1 MKYII
6 SKNLVNSIQKDETF
20 DVDEAIDRQVDSLV
34 NAVDEPGRELNSYAR
49 QLVYFRP
56 GESPE
61 DSYRISMKRAIDEHP
76 ETFRRHLALE
86 VMTQTGERRG
96 D

>member
-1 MKYII
+1 MEYII
-6 SKNLVNSIQKDETF
+6 SRDLVNTIKKDETF
-20 DVDEAIDRQVDSLV
+20 DVDEAIDRQIDSLV
-34 NAVDEPGRELNSYAR
+34 NAVDEPGKILNSYAR

-61 DSYRISMKRAIDEHP
+61 DSYRIAMKRAIDEHP

-86 VMTQTGERRG
+86 VMAQTGERIG

>member
-6 SKNLVNSIQKDETF
+6 SKNLNTIQKDDTF
-20 DVDEAIDRQVDSLV
+20 DVDAAIDRQVDSLV
-34 NAVDEPGRELNSYAR
+34 NAVDEPGRILNSYAR

-56 GESPE
+56 GESLE
-61 DSYRISMKRAIDEHP
+61 DSYRIAMKMAIDAHP

-86 VMTQTGERRG
+86 VMAQTGERRS